1 MTREEK
7 GFWHRTK
14 EVTGSLWD
22 GTKEVTEDVWEGT
35 KNVTE
40 DIWDGTKNVA
50 GSVKNVFIG
59 DNRDEDIEEFTE
71 EIDYTQEDFGAD
83 MSNNR
88 QKEKELRS
96 AQHAARSH

>member
-1 MTREEK
+1 MTQEEK
-7 GFWHRTK
+7 GFWHKTK
-14 EVTGSLWD
+14 ELTGNLWD

-50 GSVKNVFIG
+50 GSVKNVFSSNDDDAEIA
-59 DNRDEDIEEFTE
+59 EFTE
-71 EIDYTQEDFGAD
+71 EIDYTADDFDDD
-83 MSNNR
+83 MSENR
-88 QKEKELRS
+88 QREKELRS